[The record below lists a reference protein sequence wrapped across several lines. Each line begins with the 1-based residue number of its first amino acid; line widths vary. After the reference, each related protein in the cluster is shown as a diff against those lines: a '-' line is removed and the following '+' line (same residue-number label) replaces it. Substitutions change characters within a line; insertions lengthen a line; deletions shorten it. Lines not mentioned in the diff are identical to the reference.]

1 VASLGV
7 PVYSVSPKINAKNG
21 VNAAGAEAKLIV
33 DPDIEKFTP
42 GLNGTPLSTTNMA
55 NAVGGLN
62 GTPLMLMSNVCCT
75 PSKVRLSILRY

>member
-7 PVYSVSPKINAKNG
+7 PVYSVSPNSRPKNG
-21 VNAAGAEAKLIV
+21 VNAAGAVAKLIC

-42 GLNGTPLSTTNMA
+42 GFSTTLLRLTIMA

-62 GTPLMLMSNVCCT
+62 GTPLMLISNVC
-75 PSKVRLSILRY
+75 